1 MKLICFF
8 NSTKEV
14 LFKRW
19 KDAGYAVFS
28 TLKRSVRIGVLSI
41 AYFSCLGVYT
51 TFAQVETDTLN
62 TRIKLNEVEVS
73 ARRSPVLYSEVGRVV
88 TVLSRA
94 QIDNMAVQSI
104 QELLRTALGVD
115 VRERGPLGAQA
126 DVSMRGG
133 TSDQV
138 MILLNGINITDPQT
152 GHHAL
157 NLPVDL
163 QSIDR
168 IEIIQGS
175 GARIYGPNA
184 FNGAINFITGESS
197 NNKIKVNASG
207 GEHNLYNIGGAIFH
221 QQGVLKNYVA
231 AQKTSTDGYINNT
244 DFNTLN
250 LFYHGQLQLS
260 QDKLS
265 FQLGYTEKEFGAN
278 AFYSATYPNQFEA
291 TRTLFSSLSM
301 EMGRRVKVRPHI
313 YWRRHNDRFE
323 LFRNNKNAPS
333 WYNGHNYHLTDVTGA
348 AINTSIPHALGVT
361 SIGGEVRGESVW
373 SNVLGTL
380 MDEPMSVPGES
391 DASFTHSFTRI
402 NTSLFFEHNINLS
415 GINISVGVLA
425 NKNSQ
430 TGIGVDWFPGVDV
443 SYWLTS
449 NLKWMA
455 AYNKSLRLPTFTDLF
470 YDGPDNVGNANL
482 KPEEANS
489 FESGFRYR
497 QKGVDLHVGGFY
509 RKGKNLIDWGRM
521 QGETVYTTSN
531 INEVKALGVESSAVL
546 QLDELLPQQWIR
558 NLNISYN
565 WILQKKST
573 PENYQSVYV
582 LNHLKHKLNVG
593 FEHGTGIKPLAVHW
607 NFLFRDREG
616 GYIASATQQ
625 LVDYEPVWLTDL
637 RVIWKQPNYKLYVE
651 ATNLMNQKYSDLGE
665 LVQPGRWLRVGFS
678 MDFIY

>member
-1 MKLICFF
+1 MKFICFF
-8 NSTKEV
+8 NSTQEV

-88 TVLSRA
+88 TVLSRG

-197 NNKIKVNASG
+197 NNKIKVNSSG
-207 GEHNLYNIGGAIFH
+207 GENNLYNIGGAIFH

-260 QDKLS
+260 QEKLS

-301 EMGRRVKVRPHI
+301 ETGRRVKVRPHI

-333 WYNGHNYHLTDVTGA
+333 WYSGHNYHLTDVTGA
-348 AINTSIPHALGVT
+348 AVNVSIPHALGVT
-361 SIGGEVRGESVW
+361 SIGGEFRGESVW

-380 MDEPMSVPGES
+380 MNEPIGVPKES
-391 DASFTHSFTRI
+391 GAYFTHSYTRI
-402 NTSLFFEHNINLS
+402 NTSFFFEHNINIYS
-415 GINISVGVLA
+415 FNISAGVLA

-430 TGIGVDWFPGVDV
+430 TGVGVNWFPGVDV

-449 NLKWMA
+449 HLKWMA

-470 YDGPDNVGNANL
+470 YDGPNNVGNTNL

-497 QKGVDLHVGGFY
+497 QKGVDLHAGGFY
-509 RKGKNLIDWGRM
+509 RRGENLIDWGKM

-565 WILQKKST
+565 WIMQKKST

-593 FEHGTGIKPLAVHW
+593 FEHGTGIKPLSVHW

-616 GYIASATQQ
+616 GYIASSTQQ
-625 LVDYEPVWLTDL
+625 QIDYEPVWLTDL
-637 RVIWKQPNYKLYVE
+637 RVIWKQPNYKIYAE

-665 LVQPGRWLRVGFS
+665 LVQPGRWFRVGFS
-678 MDFIY
+678 MNFNY